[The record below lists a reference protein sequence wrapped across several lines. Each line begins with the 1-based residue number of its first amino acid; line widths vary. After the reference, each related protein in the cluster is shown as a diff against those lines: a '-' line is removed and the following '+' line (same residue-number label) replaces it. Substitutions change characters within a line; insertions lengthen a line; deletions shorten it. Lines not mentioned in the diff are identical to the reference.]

1 MPVPLPDA
9 GATFPPRGIAVIAK
23 SARALPASRVGSA
36 PRDRPHGGGIGRLN
50 AHRVRRPTHLDDGAG
65 QPSDA
70 RDLHLDDVSD
80 RETPEFAGA
89 PVRTTSPGRNVT

>member
-1 MPVPLPDA
+1 M
-9 GATFPPRGIAVIAK
+9 AK

-50 AHRVRRPTHLDDGAG
+50 AHRVRRPRHLDDGG
-65 QPSDA
+65 VSRPMPV
-70 RDLHLDDVSD
+70 DLHLDDVSD

-89 PVRTTSPGRNVT
+89 PVRTTSPDRSVM